1 MPAKDEQTPTQKLK
15 SASRDLMPIIAV
27 CISAI
32 VLTLVAVTVYKM
44 MTDRT
49 KEAVELQP
57 TLLEKRYLDI
67 LVRAERYLQEGN
79 LDAAEKEY
87 ISARDLAKKE
97 NGSTILLAELEL
109 RLANV
114 MLKKN
119 RPERAEK
126 HLLKAASHLNDTQAE
141 LDLQIRALQKKIAGQ
156 KAAEARNKNTAKDAQ
171 P

>member
-1 MPAKDEQTPTQKLK
+1 MPVKDEQTPTQKLK

-44 MTDRT
+44 MTGRD
-49 KEAVELQP
+49 KETIEVQP

-67 LVRAERYLQEGN
+67 LARAERYLQEGN

>member
-1 MPAKDEQTPTQKLK
+1 MPVKDEQTPTQKLK

-44 MTDRT
+44 MTGRD
-49 KEAVELQP
+49 KETIEVQP

-67 LVRAERYLQEGN
+67 LARAERYLQDGN

>member
-1 MPAKDEQTPTQKLK
+1 MIRPEEQTAVQKLK

-32 VLTLVAVTVYKM
+32 VLTLVSVTVYKLM
-44 MTDRT
+44 ADHT
-49 KEAVELQP
+49 KEAINLQP

-67 LVRAERYLQEGN
+67 LARAERHLQENN
-79 LDAAEKEY
+79 LEAAKKEY
-87 ISARDLAKKE
+87 ISARDLAEKE
-97 NGSTILLAELEL
+97 NGSTILRAELEL

-114 MLKKN
+114 MLRQR

-126 HLLKAASHLNDTQAE
+126 HM
-141 LDLQIRALQKKIAGQ
+141 Q
-156 KAAEARNKNTAKDAQ
+156 KAATYLRNTQMTVTDQLLQLQKIIAEQKAAAEQEKNMVKDRM

>member
-1 MPAKDEQTPTQKLK
+1 MPVKDEQTPTQKLQ

-44 MTDRT
+44 MTGRN
-49 KEAVELQP
+49 KETIEVQP

-67 LVRAERYLQEGN
+67 LARAERYLQEGN

>member
-15 SASRDLMPIIAV
+15 ATSRDLMPIIAV

-44 MTDRT
+44 MTGRD

-67 LVRAERYLQEGN
+67 LARAERYLQEGN
-79 LDAAEKEY
+79 LGAAEKEY
-87 ISARDLAKKE
+87 ISARDLAQKE
-97 NGSTILLAELEL
+97 NGSAILLAELEL
-109 RLANV
+109 RLASV
-114 MLKKN
+114 MLKQN

-126 HLLKAASHLNDTQAE
+126 HLLKAASHLSDTQAE
-141 LDLQIRALQKKIAGQ
+141 LDLQIRVLQKKLAEQ

>member
-1 MPAKDEQTPTQKLK
+1 MIRPEEESPVQKLK
-15 SASRDLMPIIAV
+15 AASRDLMPIIAV

-32 VLTLVAVTVYKM
+32 VLTLVVVTVYKL

-49 KEAVELQP
+49 KEAVNLQP

-67 LVRAERYLQEGN
+67 LVRAERHLQDGN
-79 LDAAEKEY
+79 PAAAAKEY
-87 ISARDLAKKE
+87 ISARDLAEKE
-97 NGSTILLAELEL
+97 NGSTILRAELEL

-114 MLKKN
+114 MLRQR

-126 HLLKAASHLNDTQAE
+126 HM
-141 LDLQIRALQKKIAGQ
+141 Q
-156 KAAEARNKNTAKDAQ
+156 KAANHLRTTQTMLKDQLRQLQEIIAEQKAAAEQKNDTVKDRM

>member
-1 MPAKDEQTPTQKLK
+1 MPVKDEQTPTQKLK

-44 MTDRT
+44 MTGRN
-49 KEAVELQP
+49 KETIEVQP

-67 LVRAERYLQEGN
+67 LARAERYLQEGN